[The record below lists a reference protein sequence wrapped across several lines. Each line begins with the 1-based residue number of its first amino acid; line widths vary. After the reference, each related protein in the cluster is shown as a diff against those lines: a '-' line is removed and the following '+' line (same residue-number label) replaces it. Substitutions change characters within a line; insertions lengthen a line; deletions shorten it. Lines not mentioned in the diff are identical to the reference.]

1 MSRRTIIVSEE
12 KKEYEVKMN
21 ALMDQ
26 YARVMFVTIENVRS
40 QQIHN
45 IRRELRGKGVLI
57 MGKKT
62 LQRKIVENRANRADA
77 SENDKAFF
85 DKATKLDLLRYNTGL
100 LFTNEDAATICDLL
114 EKHRIQAPARV
125 GAIAPVDVI
134 VPAGNT
140 GLEPTMTSFFQALNI
155 ATKITKGTVDIL
167 NDKQVVTIGEKVD
180 NSTATLLAKLKIF
193 PFFYRMEVKSM
204 WDRGV
209 VFDAADL
216 SITETVV
223 EQLLINGIQNIS
235 ALSLG
240 AGIPTEAS
248 LPIAVTDAFKKLVA
262 ASIATKY
269 DFNDFGIGQS
279 IKDAREGKLAVVA
292 AAAPAAAAAAPAAG
306 KPAPKAKAESSDDD
320 DDGMGGLF

>member
-85 DKATKLDLLRYNTGL
+85 EKATKMDLLRFNTGL
-100 LFTNEDAATICDLL
+100 LFTNEDAATICELL

-155 ATKITKGTVDIL
+155 ATKITKGTVEIL
-167 NDKQVVTIGEKVD
+167 NDKQVVTTGEKVD

-193 PFFYRMEVKSM
+193 PFFDRMEVKSM

-209 VFDAADL
+209 IFDAADL
-216 SITETVV
+216 SVTETVV
-223 EQLLINGIQNIS
+223 EQLLVNGIQNIS

-248 LPIAVTDAFKKLVA
+248 LPIAVTEAFKKLIA
-262 ASIATKY
+262 AAITTKY

-279 IKDAREGKLAVVA
+279 IKDIREGKLAA
-292 AAAPAAAAAAPAAG
+292 AATPAAPAASGGQGPDRSFWPG
-306 KPAPKAKAESSDDD
+306 NVDDD
-320 DDGMGGLF
+320 DDDDDMGGLF

>member
-1 MSRRTIIVSEE
+1 MSRRNIVVSEE
-12 KKEYEVKMN
+12 KKAYEVKLN
-21 ALMDQ
+21 GLLDK
-26 YARVMFVTIENVRS
+26 YCRLMFVTVENVRS

-62 LQRKIVENRANRADA
+62 LQRKVVENRANRADA
-77 SENDKAFF
+77 SENDKSFY
-85 DKATKLDLLRYNTGL
+85 DKAIKLDLLRYNTGL
-100 LFTNEDAATICDLL
+100 LFTNEEPNVIIDLL

-125 GAIAPVDVI
+125 GAIAPVDVT

-167 NDKQVVTIGEKVD
+167 NDKQVISVGDKVD

-193 PFFYRMEVKSM
+193 PFFYRMEIKSM

-209 VFDAADL
+209 VFEAEDL
-216 SITETVV
+216 SITEPVV
-223 EQLLINGIQNIS
+223 EKMLIGGIQNLA

-248 LPIAVTDAFKKLVA
+248 LPIAVADAFKKLVA
-262 ASIATKY
+262 AAVATKY
-269 DFNDFGIGQS
+269 DFSDFGAGQA
-279 IKDAREGKLAVVA
+279 IKDAREGKLVAAAAPVAAA
-292 AAAPAAAAAAPAAG
+292 AAAPAAAAKPAA
-306 KPAPKAKAESSDDD
+306 KPVEESDD

>member
-1 MSRRTIIVSEE
+1 MSRRNIIVSEE
-12 KKEYEVKMN
+12 KKEYEAKIN
-21 ALMDQ
+21 TLMDQ

-45 IRRELRGKGVLI
+45 IRRELRGKGILV

-77 SENDKAFF
+77 SENDKAFHE
-85 DKATKLDLLRYNTGL
+85 KTSKMELLRYNTGL
-100 LFTNEDAATICDLL
+100 LFTNEDAATICEML

-125 GAIAPVDVI
+125 GAIAPVDVV

-167 NDKQVVTIGEKVD
+167 NEKQVVTTGEKVD
-180 NSTATLLAKLKIF
+180 SSTATLLAKLKIF
-193 PFFYRMEVKSM
+193 PFYYRMEVKSM

-209 VFDAADL
+209 IFDAADL
-216 SITETVV
+216 SVTETVV

-269 DFNDFGIGQS
+269 DFDEFGAGQS
-279 IKDAREGKLAVVA
+279 IKDAREGKLA
-292 AAAPAAAAAAPAAG
+292 AAAPAAAAAAPAAAAG
-306 KPAPKAKAESSDDD
+306 KPAPKAAVESSDDD
-320 DDGMGGLF
+320 DDMGGLF